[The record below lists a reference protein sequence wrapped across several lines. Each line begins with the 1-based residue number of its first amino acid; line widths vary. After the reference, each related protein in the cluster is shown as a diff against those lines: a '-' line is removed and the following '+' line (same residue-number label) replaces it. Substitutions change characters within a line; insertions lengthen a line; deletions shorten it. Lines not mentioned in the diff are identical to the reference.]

1 MTHNDTGTIQN
12 ILDNYIDY
20 RNLIP
25 KHNGFVFKF
34 IKKNNEFIHTFAE
47 GDFLKKIEIP
57 PR

>member
-47 GDFLKKIEIP
+47 GDFLKK
-57 PR
+57 